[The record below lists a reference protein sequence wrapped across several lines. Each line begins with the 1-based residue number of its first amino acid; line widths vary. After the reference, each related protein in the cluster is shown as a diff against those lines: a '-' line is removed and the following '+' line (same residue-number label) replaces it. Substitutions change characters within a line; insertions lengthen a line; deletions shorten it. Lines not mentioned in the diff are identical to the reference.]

1 MAVVELRTERLVL
14 RGWRDGDLETLV
26 ELDSDPEVMRY
37 VGDGKARSRE
47 EAADGFGRMRTAWA
61 ELGYGLFPV
70 ELAETGELTGWVGL
84 AVPRFLPEVM
94 PAVEIGWRLL
104 RRHWGR
110 GIATE
115 AAREV
120 LRFGFEEVG
129 LDRVV
134 SICHVDNEPSR
145 RVMEKLGLRQD
156 RLTSVPAH
164 GQPVR
169 VLAITREEY
178 AVTRG
183 DVPPPGPPHRR

>member
-1 MAVVELRTERLVL
+1 MAEVVLRTERLVL
-14 RGWRDGDLETLV
+14 RGWRDEDLEMLV

-37 VGDGKARSRE
+37 VGDGKVKSRE
-47 EAADGFGRMRTAWA
+47 EAAAWFDRIRAAWA
-61 ELGYGLFPV
+61 ELGYGLFAV
-70 ELAETGELTGWVGL
+70 ELAESGELTGWVGL
-84 AVPRFLPEVM
+84 AVPRFLPEIM

-104 RRHWGR
+104 PRHWGR

-115 AAREV
+115 AAREA
-120 LRFGFEEVG
+120 LRFAFEEAE

-156 RLTSVPAH
+156 RLTTVPAH
-164 GQPVR
+164 DKPVR

-178 AVTRG
+178 AVTRKS
-183 DVPPPGPPHRR
+183 

>member
-47 EAADGFGRMRTAWA
+47 EAAAGFARMRTAWA
-61 ELGYGLFPV
+61 ELGCGLFAV

-110 GIATE
+110 GVATE

-183 DVPPPGPPHRR
+183 AVPPPGPPHRR

>member
-14 RGWRDGDLETLV
+14 RGWRDEDLEALV

-37 VGDGKARSRE
+37 VGDGKVKSRDEVVLWLARLR
-47 EAADGFGRMRTAWA
+47 AAWA
-61 ELGYGLFPV
+61 GQGYGLFAV
-70 ELAETGELTGWVGL
+70 ELAETGEFTGWAGL

-115 AAREV
+115 AARAA

-145 RVMEKLGLRQD
+145 RVMEKLGMRQD

-169 VLAITREEY
+169 VLAITKEEY
-178 AVTRG
+178 AVVRN
-183 DVPPPGPPHRR
+183 P